1 MSEKLKV
8 LTALVDLYESG
19 HGILVIDARDLACAV
34 GASVDRVES
43 TIHQLWSEDYLA
55 YEGQSF
61 RLTERGYRKYLRET
75 ASDRPEEPT

>member
-8 LTALVDLYESG
+8 LGALVDLYERG
-19 HGILVIDARDLACAV
+19 RGVLVIDARDLSRAV

-55 YEGQSF
+55 YEGSSF
-61 RLTERGYRKYLRET
+61 RLTEQGYRKYLRET
-75 ASDRPEEPT
+75 ASWHGQ